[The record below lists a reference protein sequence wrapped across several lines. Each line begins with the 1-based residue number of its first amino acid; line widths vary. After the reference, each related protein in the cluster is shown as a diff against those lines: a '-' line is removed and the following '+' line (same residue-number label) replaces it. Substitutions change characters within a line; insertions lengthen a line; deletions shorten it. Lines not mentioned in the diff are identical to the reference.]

1 MPKQCHAT
9 SRSQISSPERSVAAS
24 LFQTPQAD
32 RKPAPNR
39 VSYLQMRLTLPLL
52 LASTLSA
59 QSPAEI
65 EAAMKKAATFF
76 SQKVA
81 TNGGYHYTYSDDL
94 SYGRSEHGEG
104 PTQIELQR
112 DATPAAGLAYL
123 EAYWATNDRFYLD
136 AAKAAALAAVSGQLC
151 TGGFDY
157 LVEFDPAKRARYPY
171 RNDNNCAVKSDL
183 PTTLDDNVT
192 QGVLRL
198 LMRVDRELKFQ
209 DPKIHDAILFSLE
222 KLRAAQYAN
231 GAWPQR
237 FTAPAPAT
245 GHQPKKASYPREWSR
260 QWPGEIYKLHYTL
273 NDNTLADMIDM
284 FLEAGRIYNQPN
296 YTNAA
301 RKAGDFLLLAQMPEP
316 QPAWAQQYDENMH
329 PAWARVFEPPSIS
342 GGESQGICR
351 ILLVLY
357 RETGDKKYLDAVGPA
372 LKWLESSVLP
382 GTTRL
387 ARFNELKTNRGLYI
401 TKGTQIQAKG
411 LGSKRIDGYELSYS
425 PEKGITHY
433 ALQVSAEGLSKIRRD
448 YDQALTKR
456 IPRPDRIH
464 NLSPWA
470 DESPQSPGDTAKILA
485 SLNERGAWT
494 QQGTIGKADKIV
506 SVFAPREMVLTINGR
521 PTPIKENDRIELF
534 DGAVPPRQTVIST
547 ATFARNL
554 ERLAA
559 ALISAKQKQG
569 PAPTP

>member
-1 MPKQCHAT
+1 M
-9 SRSQISSPERSVAAS
+9 
-24 LFQTPQAD
+24 QT
-32 RKPAPNR
+32 RPA
-39 VSYLQMRLTLPLL
+39 LLLL
-52 LASTLSA
+52 LASTLYP
-59 QSPAEI
+59 QSPAAI
-65 EAAMKKAATFF
+65 EAAMKKAATYF
-76 SQKVA
+76 SQEVA
-81 TNGGYHYTYSDDL
+81 TNGGYHYTYADDL

-112 DATPAAGLAYL
+112 AATPAAGLAFL
-123 EAYWATNDRFYLD
+123 EAWWATGDRFYLD
-136 AAKAAALAAVSGQLC
+136 AAAAAARSAVSGQLC
-151 TGGFDY
+151 SGGWDY

-171 RNDNNCAVKSDL
+171 RKDNNCPVKSDL

-198 LMRVDRELKFQ
+198 LMRVDRERNFQ
-209 DPKIHDAILFSLE
+209 NAEIHESALFALD
-222 KLRAAQYAN
+222 KLLAAQYAN

-237 FTAPAPAT
+237 FTGPAPAA
-245 GHQPKKASYPREWSR
+245 GHQPKKASYPAEWSR

-284 FLEAGRIYNQPN
+284 MLEAGRIYNN
-296 YTNAA
+296 NAYTAAA
-301 RKAGDFLLLAQMPEP
+301 RRAGDFLLLAQMPDP

-357 RETGDKKYLDAVGPA
+357 RETGEKKYIDAVGPA
-372 LKWLESSVLP
+372 LKWLEASVLP

-387 ARFNELKTNRGLYI
+387 ARFNELKTNRPLYI
-401 TKGTQIQAKG
+401 TKGTQIQARG

-433 ALQVSAEGLSKIRRD
+433 ALQVSAAELPNIRRD
-448 YDQALTKR
+448 YDAALSKR
-456 IPRPDRIH
+456 TPRPDRLH
-464 NLSPWA
+464 NLSPWS
-470 DESPQSPGDTAKILA
+470 DEHPESPGDTAKIIA
-485 SLNERGAWT
+485 TLNEQGAWT
-494 QQGTIGKADKIV
+494 QQGTIGKAEKIV
-506 SVFAPREMVLTINGR
+506 SVFAPRPMVLTINGR
-521 PTPIKENDRIELF
+521 PTPIAENDRIELF
-534 DGAVPPRQTVIST
+534 DGSIPPRQTVVST

-559 ALISAKQKQG
+559 SLLNAKRTQG
-569 PAPTP
+569 RAPNP